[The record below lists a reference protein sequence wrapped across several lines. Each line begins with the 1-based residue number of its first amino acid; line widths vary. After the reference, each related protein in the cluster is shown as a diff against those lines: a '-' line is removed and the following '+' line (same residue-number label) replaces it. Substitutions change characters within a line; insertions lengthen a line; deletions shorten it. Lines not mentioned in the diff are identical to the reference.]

1 MAAHRPCGC
10 TVFLCAI
17 CVLSL
22 SSRCLVGAC
31 DGVQRGCLSER
42 VRAPRW
48 CLPTSICGVGAAAHG
63 RLAQRSRDWC
73 SVIGAALLAPSQS
86 RALICG
92 KAALI
97 CAQVL
102 LHKCCVHPAPYKHP
116 APPVPD
122 YACACSLRTPCTRT
136 GDLTPLV
143 RGSVAP
149 LQPVRVGFY
158 MRLYVWLL
166 PAFIRVTFTY
176 AMRLYVWLFCRMY
189 SCHRNVFL
197 SFFTCGVACVC
208 AYGVHMRVHV
218 WRCIWSTRMVLH
230 TRVSTRLPRACGAC
244 TDMRSCVHPR
254 ACTHVC
260 TCVCMSVRVCA
271 CVHARGTKSSACVRK
286 QLQALCPT
294 PHTQPPTRD
303 MQTPDAKTAN
313 AFCQLQASMTR
324 HLIDD
329 LLGNDFDQRSLA
341 DGAAEVII
349 PSLNPKP

>member
-48 CLPTSICGVGAAAHG
+48 CLPTSTCGVGAAAHG

-197 SFFTCGVACVC
+197 SFFTCGVAWVC
-208 AYGVHMRVHV
+208 AYGVYMRVHV

-230 TRVSTRLPRACGAC
+230 TRLDAPASSLWCLHRHALLRPPSCLYACLYV
-244 TDMRSCVHPR
+244 CV
-254 ACTHVC
+254 HVC
-260 TCVCMSVRVCA
+260 TCVCMCA
-271 CVHARGTKSSACVRK
+271 RTRHKVKCLCQEAAASPMPYSAH
-286 QLQALCPT
+286 PT
-294 PHTQPPTRD
+294 PYTRH
-303 MQTPDAKTAN
+303 AN
-313 AFCQLQASMTR
+313 A
-324 HLIDD
+324 
-329 LLGNDFDQRSLA
+329 
-341 DGAAEVII
+341 
-349 PSLNPKP
+349 